1 MPEKFRFDSN
11 GSVGKAGREK
21 SHRRRIRTVLAASV
35 TGIVA
40 LGYLG
45 GSIPYVNLGSHVK
58 AQLAPTQSP
67 QGWKWAD
74 IQPSRDLEWHKC
86 YENKYDCAR
95 LDVPLDWQEPTDEER
110 VVLAVIRSKAKTQQ
124 NYKGP
129 VFVNPGGPG
138 GSGVSWVLEQGDE
151 LQTIVGD
158 NHDILSW
165 DPRGI
170 GVSVPNV
177 ECWGSSWKR
186 HDWSLRKTGVADA
199 YPGVVHDAFAQ
210 AEGLSRQ
217 CEAYTNKT
225 APNLLRHISTSY
237 HARDMLEISR
247 KAGYD
252 KVRYWGISYGTI
264 LGGTFASLFPDHVE
278 RLVSDGKSYHDN
290 FEISHSR
297 SCADLTGTIGNV
309 DYGDWFS
316 NAQLNA
322 YEDADKIM
330 EAFFAACHGAG
341 PARCAFHDATPA
353 AIEARYWALLA
364 TLRQRPVL
372 LPAHANATE
381 SPAVP
386 QLVTYSDLQRLVRTV
401 LYKPLYEFPELARV
415 LAALERRDGLPYYR
429 MAGSDDD
436 NFPLNEVCSQPQPQ
450 PPSDGGGGNEGGGGG
465 TPTDFSIDAFGAI
478 ACADGAPLTDETP
491 ESFQLYVDT
500 LIHDVS
506 RFTGAAS
513 AFSKLN
519 CVGRRIRPK
528 WHPHPSRDHHHHN
541 RTVLLTRF
549 PLLFIGNMADNI
561 TPLRSSYNNSA
572 VFPGSVVL
580 VQKSYGHASVA
591 APSVCTARAIRAYF
605 QDGALP
611 APGTYCDQ
619 DYELFEDPPA
629 LKVAGQA
636 DNDDDGL
643 AWAASELSRKVD
655 LGARRNMAGI

>member
-1 MPEKFRFDSN
+1 MPEKFRFDSP
-11 GSVGKAGREK
+11 GSVGKAGQKK
-21 SHRRRIRTVLAASV
+21 SHRRRIRTVLAVSV
-35 TGIVA
+35 TGIAA
-40 LGYLG
+40 LGYFG
-45 GSIPYVNLGSHVK
+45 GSIPYVSLGSNVK
-58 AQLAPTQSP
+58 VQLGPTQPP
-67 QGWKWAD
+67 QEWKWAD

-86 YENKYDCAR
+86 YANKFDCAR
-95 LDVPLDWQEPTDEER
+95 LDNRWLIGISKVPLDWQEPSDEER

-124 NYKGP
+124 DYKGP

-247 KAGYD
+247 KVGYD

-278 RLVSDGKSYHDN
+278 RLVSDG
-290 FEISHSR
+290 
-297 SCADLTGTIGNV
+297 NV

-330 EAFFAACHGAG
+330 EAFFEACHQAG
-341 PARCAFHDATPA
+341 PARCAFHDATPS

-386 QLVTYSDLQRLVRTV
+386 QLVSYSDLQRLVRTV

-436 NFPLNEVCSQPQPQ
+436 NFPLSEVCSQPQPQ
-450 PPSDGGGGNEGGGGG
+450 PPSDGGGNEGGGGG

-491 ESFQLYVDT
+491 ESFQIYIDT
-500 LIHDVS
+500 LINDVS

-519 CVGRRIRPK
+519 CIGRRIRPK
-528 WHPHPSRDHHHHN
+528 WHPHLHHHPSRDH
-541 RTVLLTRF
+541 TVLTRF

-580 VQKSYGHASVA
+580 TQKSYGHASVA
-591 APSVCTARAIRAYF
+591 APSTCTARAIRAYF

-611 APGTYCDQ
+611 APGTYCEQ
-619 DYELFEDPPA
+619 DYELFEDPPSPA

-636 DNDDDGL
+636 DNDDDDGL

>member
-290 FEISHSR
+290 FETSHSR

-450 PPSDGGGGNEGGGGG
+450 PPSDGGGGNEGGGG
-465 TPTDFSIDAFGAI
+465 
-478 ACADGAPLTDETP
+478 
-491 ESFQLYVDT
+491 
-500 LIHDVS
+500 
-506 RFTGAAS
+506 
-513 AFSKLN
+513 
-519 CVGRRIRPK
+519 
-528 WHPHPSRDHHHHN
+528 DHHHHN

-619 DYELFEDPPA
+619 DYELFGDPPSPA